1 MTIAT
6 TTPTRLGT
14 RDKRCRP
21 FLQHVS
27 FTPLSPLLTLE
38 ELLRARVH
46 ARTHTHTNCLCGLF
60 ITTDNFHL
68 PFHPP
73 PPSCLLSSVCRQKL
87 DSWQRG
93 TLVTKVTRGEKMRVA
108 KRTKRNA
115 DAYECSPKMA
125 AVFAHTHKRAYPVC
139 RPLPPAGCFARC
151 FFFLCVSEK
160 GVCLLVSNVISV
172 LSFNDLVCDATSL

>member
-46 ARTHTHTNCLCGLF
+46 AHTHTHKLSLWT
-60 ITTDNFHL
+60 IYYYRQL
-68 PFHPP
+68 PPPLPPP